1 MSYDR
6 FHKRDKAP
14 TVIVGCLIALVVV
27 FMVYKYFMKPKR
39 GSACPSAKMTPTY
52 VSSRSDLDSFINS
65 EEDTTVMYYAPWCGH
80 CNKAKPEFEE
90 AMKNNN
96 NMLTCNG
103 DPNGKDSVLSHS
115 DLKELGI
122 QGFPTVVKY
131 GPDGKKK
138 AQYNGPRTSKGFS
151 EFAK

>member
-6 FHKRDKAP
+6 FHKKDKAP

-90 AMKNNN
+90 AMKNNK
-96 NMLTCNG
+96 NMHDSPYHIVHPDNG
-103 DPNGKDSVLSHS
+103 SSTKFHQHHLLSQVLR
-115 DLKELGI
+115 I
-122 QGFPTVVKY
+122 
-131 GPDGKKK
+131 
-138 AQYNGPRTSKGFS
+138 
-151 EFAK
+151 